1 MSDFFDNLKK
11 ISNADMSVDAM
22 RRMAEETRHEVET
35 ATPEE
40 KARAEFIRTPPV
52 SLREAAAIAAF
63 ATAAGAVPIVTGH
76 LLLGQRPDAQINT
89 VTLVLSLLLGA
100 AAYFYYF
107 RRLVNVDGWSSR
119 GQGLVMALFMTPF
132 VVYGQLV
139 AALIGWLFF

>member
-11 ISNADMSVDAM
+11 IGNADMSVEAM
-22 RRMAEETRHEVET
+22 RRRAEETKREVET

-40 KARAEFIRTPPV
+40 KARVEWIRTPPL
-52 SLREAAAIAAF
+52 SLREASAIALY
-63 ATAAGAVPIVTGH
+63 ATAAGAVPIVAGY
-76 LLLGQRPDAQINT
+76 LLLGRRPDAQIQT
-89 VTLVLSLLLGA
+89 VTLVLSLLAGA

-107 RRLVNVDGWSSR
+107 KRLVNTDGWSSR
-119 GQGLVMALFMTPF
+119 GEGTVMAMFMTPF